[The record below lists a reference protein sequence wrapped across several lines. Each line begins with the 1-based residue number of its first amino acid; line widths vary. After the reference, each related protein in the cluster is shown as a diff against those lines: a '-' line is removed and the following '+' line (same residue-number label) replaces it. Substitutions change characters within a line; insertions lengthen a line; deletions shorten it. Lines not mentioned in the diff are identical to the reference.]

1 MKTDIPVTIGGEI
14 DSIWTFWLTSSVG
27 LCRDS
32 WGSKLLSSTEMYPT
46 RRARYTPPL
55 LLLSVF
61 EAGMDFLI
69 SSNTCASFSSN
80 ADVVIFR
87 TS

>member
-1 MKTDIPVTIGGEI
+1 MTAFGRFGLPPRLGYVEIVGEASYYRLQKCILQEEPVIP
-14 DSIWTFWLTSSVG
+14 
-27 LCRDS
+27 
-32 WGSKLLSSTEMYPT
+32 
-46 RRARYTPPL
+46 PPL